1 MADPTRTNAIY
12 SRIGQKGVRDG
23 GADWPGSALGQLLL
37 ALDRTMV
44 TLVEAPRGL
53 DMPVGSVA
61 LVDADDVRLGLAV
74 GAGSADLFFLLGVSD
89 AEAVALDRAAGRRR
103 RKGSRRPSS
112 SRTRRRPR
120 SSRPSRS
127 ARAVVAVEP
136 RARWELLYKLVNH
149 AFEHHGDRGDPL
161 YDSGTDLFGLAQSI
175 ADRTHGMISI
185 EDDQSH
191 VLAYS
196 ASSDEADELRRLT
209 ILGRAGPPEHLE
221 WIGQWGIFD
230 ALRASGDVV
239 RVAERPELG
248 LRPRLAVGIHLPPT
262 DARRPTRF
270 RRNDLAAAGFAR
282 RWPTTSRTCC
292 AAARCWRP
300 GSCRGWR
307 PRRRR
312 TRCRCRNCSGSAED
326 AADVDA
332 IARELGITADGRAA
346 LVGFRGVGTAV
357 PADVIALSASAFR
370 ADAQVASTGERVYV
384 LLPKTGAPSSV
395 TSWVRGVVA
404 ALRREL
410 GLTLRAVIAA
420 PLAGLAGAAAAR
432 AEVDRV
438 FDSAERHPG
447 AIGQVTSL
455 DEARTTVLLDEI
467 VAHVA
472 GQQRLVDPRVRELR
486 EQDPMLAD
494 TLGAYLDGFGDIAAV
509 AQRLHVHPNTV
520 RYRVRRI
527 EKLLSTSLDDPDDR
541 LVLALGLRAT
551 ESGSER
557 QRARR
562 QLVERSMASS
572 PSASRPRSGPRS
584 AR

>member
-1 MADPTRTNAIY
+1 MAVQT
-12 SRIGQKGVRDG
+12 SGLG
-23 GADWPGSALGQLLL
+23 LGQLLL

-74 GAGSADLFFLLGVSD
+74 GPGSADLFFLLGVSD
-89 AEAVALDRAAGRRR
+89 ADAVRWIGQQAGRVPAAIFVKEPSAAAVKRAVALGI
-103 RKGSRRPSS
+103 
-112 SRTRRRPR
+112 
-120 SSRPSRS
+120 
-127 ARAVVAVEP
+127 AVVAVEP
-136 RARWELLYKLVNH
+136 QARWELLYRLVNH
-149 AFEHHGDRGDPL
+149 AFEHHGDRGDPM

-175 ADRTHGMISI
+175 ADRTRGMISI
-185 EDDQSH
+185 EDEASH

-230 ALRASGDVV
+230 ALHASTDVV

-248 LRPRLAVGIHLPPT
+248 LRPRLAAGIHLSGD
-262 DARRPTRF
+262 DARSRPGFAGTIWLQQGSAPLADDVEDILRGGAV
-270 RRNDLAAAGFAR
+270 LAAR
-282 RWPTTSRTCC
+282 IMSRL
-292 AAARCWRP
+292 AATPSTHTVRVQELL
-300 GSCRGWR
+300 GLTGD
-307 PRRRR
+307 
-312 TRCRCRNCSGSAED
+312 D
-326 AADVDA
+326 ADIGA

-346 LVGFRGVGTAV
+346 LIGFVGVETSV
-357 PADVIALSASAFR
+357 PADVIELSASAFR
-370 ADAQVASTGERVYV
+370 ADAQIASSPASGRYPQASRVYV
-384 LLPKTGAPSSV
+384 LLPKTGGASSV

-420 PLAGLAGAAAAR
+420 PVAGLARAAAAR

-467 VAHVA
+467 VSQVA
-472 GQQRLVDPRVRELR
+472 GQPRLVDPRVRQLR

-494 TLGAYLDGFGDIAAV
+494 TLHAYLDGFGDIAAV

-527 EKLLSTSLDDPDDR
+527 EKLLSTSLNDPDDR

-551 ESGSER
+551 EH
-557 QRARR
+557 
-562 QLVERSMASS
+562 
-572 PSASRPRSGPRS
+572 
-584 AR
+584 